1 MVGDFL
7 ETPIDVDD
15 VGVVAAVGALG
26 ELDQGGVY
34 VVFCI
39 CILGCF
45 LFLCCCCCFVASGN
59 LTIYFL
65 FFVFLLCVRL

>member
-34 VVFCI
+34 VVI
-39 CILGCF
+39 YLGLFALPLLLF
-45 LFLCCCCCFVASGN
+45 LFVVDDVVC
-59 LTIYFL
+59 
-65 FFVFLLCVRL
+65 